1 MVRGRVGNVMR
12 VMVHRGRRRG
22 CRDIAPPCR
31 CLFPPAGIRPC
42 APLAEGA
49 GAGGGAAPVLYGV
62 SPGPPGLG
70 PGTPTAFPP
79 DGLAACAQA
88 GAESASAAITATP
101 PKRCFVRNPFSPSE
115 PFKSRTAEGTGFGS
129 HSGCP
134 EPEAVPATTPLCDN

>member
-49 GAGGGAAPVLYGV
+49 GAGGAAPVLFGV
-62 SPGPPGLG
+62 R
-70 PGTPTAFPP
+70 P
-79 DGLAACAQA
+79 DGLAGCAQA
-88 GAESASAAITATP
+88 GAESANAAITATP
-101 PKRCFVRNPFSPSE
+101 LKGCFVFICSLR
-115 PFKSRTAEGTGFGS
+115 
-129 HSGCP
+129 
-134 EPEAVPATTPLCDN
+134 

>member
-79 DGLAACAQA
+79 RWIGCLRPGWRGKRKRGNHRNAAQ
-88 GAESASAAITATP
+88 EML
-101 PKRCFVRNPFSPSE
+101 REE
-115 PFKSRTAEGTGFGS
+115 P
-129 HSGCP
+129 
-134 EPEAVPATTPLCDN
+134 L